1 MTLTNIIAVVLITYV
16 VAFTTG
22 LLIGQEE
29 TKKEMVKRRRQR
41 LN

>member
-1 MTLTNIIAVVLITYV
+1 MTLTNLIAVILITYIV
-16 VAFTTG
+16 GVTTG

-29 TKKEMVKRRRQR
+29 TKKEMRKRRRQG